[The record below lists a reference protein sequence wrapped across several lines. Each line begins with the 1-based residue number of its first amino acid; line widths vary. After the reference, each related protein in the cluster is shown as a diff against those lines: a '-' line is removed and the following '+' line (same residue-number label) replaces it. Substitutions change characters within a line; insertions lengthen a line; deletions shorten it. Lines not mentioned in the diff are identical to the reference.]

1 MTNNITYAL
10 EISFKEECHVINLP
24 MEYPNFT
31 GVEEWAIFTS
41 LTDAELRTKYES
53 IIRKYEPFVYMTKD
67 QYDPIRKS
75 RNNDRSHRRRCS
87 TDIVPFSYEDDL
99 SEKCNDMIL
108 LIDPFEGKPN
118 WTKLYLALEQLAP
131 KRRIR
136 IEKYYFDGM
145 SFAEIAREENVS
157 TQAVQQSVER
167 SLAKLAK
174 YLKAENFDPY
184 DDPIWG

>member
-1 MTNNITYAL
+1 MSNNITYTL
-10 EISFKEECHVINLP
+10 EVSSKEECHIINLP
-24 MEYPNFT
+24 MEYPQFT
-31 GVEEWAIFTS
+31 GSEEWAIFS
-41 LTDAELRTKYES
+41 VLPEAELRVKYAA
-53 IIRKYEPFVYMTKD
+53 IIKRYEPFVYMTME

-87 TDIVPFSYEDDL
+87 TDVVPFTYEDDL
-99 SEKCNDMIL
+99 SEKCNDTIL
-108 LIDPFEGKPN
+108 LTDPFEGKPN

-136 IEKYYFDGM
+136 IEKHYFDGV

>member
-1 MTNNITYAL
+1 MKL
-10 EISFKEECHVINLP
+10 IS
-24 MEYPNFT
+24 
-31 GVEEWAIFTS
+31 
-41 LTDAELRTKYES
+41 S
-53 IIRKYEPFVYMTKD
+53 IA
-67 QYDPIRKS
+67 
-75 RNNDRSHRRRCS
+75 
-87 TDIVPFSYEDDL
+87 YEDDL
-99 SEKCNDMIL
+99 SEKCNDTIL

-136 IEKYYFDGM
+136 IEKHFFDGM